1 MSAANSGIRQ
11 GFRIGP
17 WVVEPLR
24 GVVIAPDGETRHIEP
39 KVMDVLVLLAERAG
53 EVVTRDE
60 LIDAV
65 WSRHVAADQ
74 QLTRTVSELRRV
86 LDDDSGAPGF
96 VETVPKRGYR
106 LIAEVSRAAREKP
119 AAARSGKAAGAAAL
133 LVVAV
138 ALVAFLLHDA
148 SRRGDIP
155 FRGSAPDSLAMS
167 FDAGDPSIA
176 VLPFDRLGADPQNAY
191 LSEGLADE
199 IRNLL
204 ATVPH
209 LKVIGRRSSHVS
221 TVGDADYRSIAD
233 RLGVSRLLEGSVQV
247 VDGRVRISVQLVDAS
262 DGSVVWSDAFV
273 QAVDDIFALQ
283 EHVAASVLDAMEI
296 HVARSPQRGRP
307 TNNPEA
313 YGLFLKARQSLNVQ
327 DTLPAELALKEAV
340 TLDPQFAEAW
350 ELLAFTYWAEPRP
363 ERDYAVS
370 RRLMRD
376 AASTALAID
385 AQRPFARAL
394 FYESSLDEHVLPDA
408 ISAYIATARMQP
420 NDASILRVLSWH
432 LVITGYYEK
441 ALEVSTRMVQ
451 IDPLSSMAHI
461 RNSVSLRTLG
471 RTEEARAAFESAD
484 YLDPRS
490 LAWYRGES
498 SLADRD
504 DEQAIVWFEQE
515 LQILGIEPRDWL
527 LELISAAR
535 RKDTGAASLTSGI
548 QSVLESVNH
557 ENDPTFGSGLERW
570 FLLLGHLDRYF
581 EIILEATPRSPRWS
595 DIEMH
600 VYYGMIYRELGFTAH
615 PRYLEVAAHMG
626 FIDVWEELGAP
637 DHCRKEENGWQCH

>member
-1 MSAANSGIRQ
+1 MSEANSELRQ

-17 WVVEPLR
+17 WAVEPLR
-24 GVVIAPDGETRHIEP
+24 GAVIAPDGETRHVEP
-39 KVMDVLVLLAERAG
+39 KVMDVLVLLAGRCG
-53 EVVTRDE
+53 RVLTRDE

-74 QLTRTVSELRRV
+74 QLTRAVSELRRV
-86 LDDDSGAPGF
+86 LDDDFGTPRF
-96 VETVPKRGYR
+96 IETVPKRGYR
-106 LIAEVSRAAREKP
+106 LIADVSLPSSEKP
-119 AAARSGKAAGAAAL
+119 ATSQPRKAGVAAAL
-133 LVVAV
+133 LAVSAATIIVFVHNASPPDDVAERRAELDTL
-138 ALVAFLLHDA
+138 AL
-148 SRRGDIP
+148 
-155 FRGSAPDSLAMS
+155 S
-167 FDAGDPSIA
+167 FDAGGPSIA
-176 VLPFDRLGADPQNAY
+176 VLPFDRLGADLQNAY
-191 LSEGLADE
+191 LSEGVADE

-204 ATVPH
+204 AAVPD

-221 TVGDADYRSIAD
+221 TGGGADYRSIAD
-233 RLGVSRLLEGSVQV
+233 RLGVTRLLDGSVQT
-247 VDGRVRISVQLVDAS
+247 VDGRVRISVQLIDAS
-262 DGSVVWSDAFV
+262 DGSVVWSNAFV
-273 QAVDDIFALQ
+273 QFEEDIFALQ
-283 EHVAASVLDAMEI
+283 EDVAASVLDAMEI
-296 HVARSPQRGRP
+296 HVARSPERGRT

-363 ERDYAVS
+363 ERDYALS
-370 RRLMRD
+370 KQLMRD

-394 FYESSLDEHVLPDA
+394 YYESSLDEHVLPDA

-420 NDASILRVLSWH
+420 NDASILRMLSWY

-441 ALEVSTRMVQ
+441 SLEVSTRMVQ
-451 IDPLSSMAHI
+451 IDPLSSMAHV
-461 RNSVSLRTLG
+461 RHSVSLRALG

-490 LAWYRGES
+490 LAWYRGEF
-498 SLADRD
+498 SLAGGD
-504 DEQAIVWFEQE
+504 DEQAIFWFEQE
-515 LQILGIEPRDWL
+515 LQNLGIEPRDWL
-527 LELISAAR
+527 GELISAAR

-557 ENDPTFGSGLERW
+557 ENDPTFRPGLERW
-570 FLLLGHLDRYF
+570 FLLLGHLDRYL

-600 VYYGMIYRELGFTAH
+600 VYYGMIFRELGFTAH
-615 PRYLEVAAHMG
+615 PRYLDVAAHMG
-626 FIDVWEELGAP
+626 FIEVWEQLGAP
-637 DHCRKEENGWQCH
+637 DHCRKEKNGWHCQ